1 MHRERA
7 GENDR
12 DARARE
18 PTPHAP
24 KLCGTIGRYDE
35 AVAYFERAIEECR
48 RAATL
53 GREAQRRAEALKA
66 PLLVMDAA
74 SVNSSRRVMTRA

>member
-1 MHRERA
+1 M
-7 GENDR
+7 
-12 DARARE
+12 
-18 PTPHAP
+18 
-24 KLCGTIGRYDE
+24 
-35 AVAYFERAIEECR
+35 AYFERAIEECR